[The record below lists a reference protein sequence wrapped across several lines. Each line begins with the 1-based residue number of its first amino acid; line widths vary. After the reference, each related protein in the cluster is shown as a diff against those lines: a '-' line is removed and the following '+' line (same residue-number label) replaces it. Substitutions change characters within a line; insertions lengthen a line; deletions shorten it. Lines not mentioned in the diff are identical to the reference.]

1 MESVSVK
8 RAGLVDDATVLLMFL
23 NVVLKLGLVTYNFYC
38 NITINIIISTYS
50 NQTQHSSKLYVDTTD
65 NLKVLNDI

>member
-1 MESVSVK
+1 VESVSVK

-65 NLKVLNDI
+65 NLRS

>member
-1 MESVSVK
+1 VESVSVK

>member
-65 NLKVLNDI
+65 NLRS